1 MRPSQWRRQTNI
13 VLLFSTAATG
23 ILLMISFFGQMI
35 GNFTITAD
43 MPNRQLGISLSES
56 PDMTNPTTRL
66 FANPVEDM
74 FNITE
79 ADLPSNIDDIDG
91 SHNGDH
97 YMAYTYY
104 LGNAGEVAL
113 QYSMRLAIEQMKLGV
128 DAAIRVRIYENGV
141 PSTYAKLAANGE
153 PEAIAP
159 SVNNTP
165 TTPFYSESEIVYRD
179 DKVLQFG
186 QVNKYTIVLWLEGW
200 DPECVDDIRSG
211 RLRLSLE
218 YKVIR
223 PIEEL

>member
-43 MPNRQLGISLSES
+43 MENSELGISLSES
-56 PDMTNPTTRL
+56 SDMANPTTRL
-66 FANPVEDM
+66 FAQPLEDM

-79 ADLPSNIDDIDG
+79 TDLPSNIDDIDG

-104 LGNAGEVAL
+104 LGNAGDVAL
-113 QYSMRLAIEQMKLGV
+113 VYSMRLTIEQMKLGV
-128 DAAIRVRIYENGV
+128 DAAIRLRIYEDGV
-141 PSTYAKLAANGE
+141 PTTYAKLASNGD

-159 SVNNTP
+159 GVNNNP
-165 TTPFYSESEIVYRD
+165 TTPFYSESEIVYRN
-179 DKVLQFG
+179 DKILELN
-186 QVNKYTIVLWLEGW
+186 QVKKYTIVLWLEGW
-200 DPECVDDIRSG
+200 DPECIDDIRSG
-211 RLRLSLE
+211 RLRLALE

-223 PIEEL
+223 PAEEL

>member
-1 MRPSQWRRQTNI
+1 
-13 VLLFSTAATG
+13 
-23 ILLMISFFGQMI
+23 MISFFGQMI

-66 FANPVEDM
+66 FADPMEDM

-128 DAAIRVRIYENGV
+128 DAATGANLQNGV
-141 PSTYAKLAANGE
+141 TPMRNSQQTENPSHGPASRHSDTL
-153 PEAIAP
+153 
-159 SVNNTP
+159 TP
-165 TTPFYSESEIVYRD
+165 KEIVYRD
-179 DKVLQFG
+179 DKSPVR